1 MVTCVWVLLLIL
13 NRLFE
18 TNFVM
23 KKVALPL
30 YSMIE
35 LNDNIT
41 SNSKVIFLFTMICD
55 ISKFIY
61 GPYT

>member
-1 MVTCVWVLLLIL
+1 
-13 NRLFE
+13 
-18 TNFVM
+18 M

-35 LNDNIT
+35 LDDNIT